1 MTTQL
6 LSGLILPLVFA
17 GGLGYFILRS
27 RAGKLRRVTA
37 VAPGRV
43 VIAANL
49 VSSRRR

>member
-6 LSGLILPLVFA
+6 LGGLILPLLFA
-17 GGLGYFILRS
+17 GGLGYLVFRS

-49 VSSRRR
+49 VNSRRR

>member
-6 LSGLILPLVFA
+6 FGGLLLPLVF
-17 GGLGYFILRS
+17 GGFLGYAILRS
-27 RAGKLRRVTA
+27 RAGKLRRVAA

>member
-6 LSGLILPLVFA
+6 LGGLLLPLVFA
-17 GGLGYFILRS
+17 GALGYAFLRF
-27 RAGKLRRVTA
+27 RAGKVRRVPA

-43 VIAANL
+43 VIATNL